1 MSYGVRVRVSLDVP
15 FFEVLVKCPLVV
27 YNIFCNIGVI
37 KMAQSHEFL
46 ATLCSTNND
55 YTQGVF
61 LVCDDMKEAIS
72 VARQVFDFKG
82 GRTNSEAGIVTFL
95 DKSEN
100 AFVLSVL
107 ETANL
112 SPSIVAEWRQID
124 GDDNGVR
131 LKENVDAPDVSF
143 AP

>member
-1 MSYGVRVRVSLDVP
+1 
-15 FFEVLVKCPLVV
+15 
-27 YNIFCNIGVI
+27 
-37 KMAQSHEFL
+37 MAHSKEFL
-46 ATLCSTNND
+46 ATLCSSNED
-55 YTQGVF
+55 HTQGVF
-61 LVCDDMKEAIS
+61 LVCGDMKEAIS

-82 GRTNSEAGIVTFL
+82 GRTNSEVGIVTFL

-100 AFVLSVL
+100 VFVLSVL
-107 ETANL
+107 ETENL

-131 LKENVDAPDVSF
+131 LKANVHAPDASF